1 MRKQIVFTF
10 GRFNPPT
17 TGHYLLASKVKQEAL
32 RRSADHRIYGSMS
45 YDRKRNP
52 LSSKQKLRFMKKAL
66 KGFNVLI
73 NNKVKTPFDALSEL
87 DKEGYTDVVMVVGGD
102 RVNEFKKSM
111 SKYIGPNKI
120 YKFEKFEVV
129 SAGERDPD
137 AENIQGMSAS
147 KMRVAAKEGNL
158 NAFRLGVPSHVST
171 NDTQQLFKAV
181 QLGMGVKPFVSENWF
196 NYDEFVE
203 FLKEENEYCMS
214 KNILKKFDMGGE
226 GIDVPA
232 IDNEVWGTKGF
243 KKKKRKEK
251 IDEKTMAAK
260 LVKSASGYA
269 LLTLDDVHIK
279 RGSSKNEL
287 LTHAKNTNIRVH
299 DTTSESVESNES
311 ELNEISIQ
319 SRRKMARSARRTA
332 KKRMRKR
339 KMKEKRK
346 KSGAEIKKKAQKA
359 AISKLRA
366 RMIKGMNWNELSFS
380 QREKIEDR
388 LKKKKNVISKLAK
401 RLVPQ
406 ARRAE
411 QERLKKVRAKMTT
424 NDPAKAIES
433 FDASFKSE
441 VLNESNLH
449 NRGVMSLVEFSRMQ
463 KSEQIRIAKERE
475 RNRGTGAETPQEKN
489 TADKRGEREVEKR
502 TDSDLDWKDVYIV
515 KNKSGQVRIVT
526 KTTASHDIL
535 VDKGKVKLAD
545 GKRAV
550 NGKYGDFKGTL
561 TSVKLLGRAAVD
573 AAEKKTQ
580 KMQQQQ
586 QTPQPEEL
594 TGQGGETREMTPKEM
609 KAAEKEEKKQLKSER
624 DKQLKNLENQE
635 AFQSLDAKIQE
646 NVRKLLQK
654 TPTSGAKYPVDFPAV
669 MIEAGMVLEF
679 NRMQG
684 LDDSVGNV
692 SENDS
697 IKAHKSMTL
706 LSSEAEKYGHGMES
720 ASARAIKTAII
731 PFIEKVDPDK
741 TSQWHLE
748 HTGSGTEEAITTSE
762 HFQEFGAKNATPKSD
777 IIIVQIDKNGVR
789 HEHGTSIKA
798 GPGQL
803 MSPAPGEAMAIL
815 MGVMG
820 KQKSHCVGK
829 DTKHCKSLME
839 LEPKTKEKVKALVKK
854 LEDKTKMYL
863 NSGKGVGPFNWFTP
877 GGSYTC
883 GASKGCDE
891 ENPPKWW
898 DTYGPGSAGVN
909 WNEVYG
915 KAPKPEHW
923 KNTKASE
930 YDPEIVKIIADS
942 EKLRNDLTAS
952 INDILNE
959 SPSFKEG
966 MVHEAMTGCIKF
978 CGCCNAECGCNNAV
992 ANLYFTMNPDGTGS
1006 NIREMDNNLVE
1017 NVSDN
1022 TKFIFAW
1029 KGSQREIIV
1038 DGKKM
1043 KTGDYANYMA
1053 LRSSKMSGKEKATW
1067 AKQKQ
1072 QELAAGF
1079 LSFREYDNILTEQPD
1094 ELISISNNSDAVEE
1108 GKKKLNEI
1116 GGDPM
1121 KLMNF
1126 LNIELENFST
1136 NELEWQE
1143 IGSKEISDE
1152 TTEINV
1158 DGKSKFVSIL
1168 KYKPEK
1174 EDEENEDYLGLS
1186 SDEWKNYDKLS
1197 KKAKSSEIEN
1207 SLGRD
1212 VNESATEKE
1221 RQKQNILPGKN
1232 KTAQNKLATFK
1243 SHTTKKKQVD
1253 TQQQNVATTDEQY
1266 IAYNFKESLIEG
1278 IGTFST
1284 NNIKEGEGVGLYYIN
1299 LLSENSNAPEYQRTD
1314 FCRFTNHSWSNPN
1327 LVLVE
1332 NRDGNFYTHAI
1343 RDINEGEELLI
1354 DYFNVFELILP
1365 ALKEEGLVI
1374 PEVLRWTDGYDDMEI
1389 PPDKFEDL
1397 RDELE
1402 YFIEIN
1408 EAPYRNKKQSNENED
1423 PVNRA
1428 KRLKKYN
1435 AQPEQ
1440 RKRRSAR
1447 TGMRN
1452 RLIRDG
1458 RLSVGDGKDIDHK
1471 DGNPLNNSSSNIQIT
1486 SASRNRSRNN
1496 NKWRA
1501 EEHGAGEIGT
1511 EKLIKRYIK
1520 DTPYMTIT
1528 RDK

>member
-1 MRKQIVFTF
+1 
-10 GRFNPPT
+10 
-17 TGHYLLASKVKQEAL
+17 
-32 RRSADHRIYGSMS
+32 
-45 YDRKRNP
+45 
-52 LSSKQKLRFMKKAL
+52 
-66 KGFNVLI
+66 
-73 NNKVKTPFDALSEL
+73 
-87 DKEGYTDVVMVVGGD
+87 
-102 RVNEFKKSM
+102 
-111 SKYIGPNKI
+111 
-120 YKFEKFEVV
+120 
-129 SAGERDPD
+129 
-137 AENIQGMSAS
+137 
-147 KMRVAAKEGNL
+147 
-158 NAFRLGVPSHVST
+158 
-171 NDTQQLFKAV
+171 
-181 QLGMGVKPFVSENWF
+181 
-196 NYDEFVE
+196 
-203 FLKEENEYCMS
+203 
-214 KNILKKFDMGGE
+214 
-226 GIDVPA
+226 
-232 IDNEVWGTKGF
+232 
-243 KKKKRKEK
+243 
-251 IDEKTMAAK
+251 
-260 LVKSASGYA
+260 
-269 LLTLDDVHIK
+269 
-279 RGSSKNEL
+279 
-287 LTHAKNTNIRVH
+287 
-299 DTTSESVESNES
+299 
-311 ELNEISIQ
+311 
-319 SRRKMARSARRTA
+319 
-332 KKRMRKR
+332 
-339 KMKEKRK
+339 
-346 KSGAEIKKKAQKA
+346 
-359 AISKLRA
+359 
-366 RMIKGMNWNELSFS
+366 
-380 QREKIEDR
+380 
-388 LKKKKNVISKLAK
+388 
-401 RLVPQ
+401 
-406 ARRAE
+406 
-411 QERLKKVRAKMTT
+411 
-424 NDPAKAIES
+424 
-433 FDASFKSE
+433 
-441 VLNESNLH
+441 
-449 NRGVMSLVEFSRMQ
+449 
-463 KSEQIRIAKERE
+463 
-475 RNRGTGAETPQEKN
+475 
-489 TADKRGEREVEKR
+489 
-502 TDSDLDWKDVYIV
+502 
-515 KNKSGQVRIVT
+515 
-526 KTTASHDIL
+526 
-535 VDKGKVKLAD
+535 
-545 GKRAV
+545 
-550 NGKYGDFKGTL
+550 
-561 TSVKLLGRAAVD
+561 
-573 AAEKKTQ
+573 
-580 KMQQQQ
+580 
-586 QTPQPEEL
+586 
-594 TGQGGETREMTPKEM
+594 
-609 KAAEKEEKKQLKSER
+609 
-624 DKQLKNLENQE
+624 
-635 AFQSLDAKIQE
+635 
-646 NVRKLLQK
+646 
-654 TPTSGAKYPVDFPAV
+654 
-669 MIEAGMVLEF
+669 
-679 NRMQG
+679 
-684 LDDSVGNV
+684 
-692 SENDS
+692 
-697 IKAHKSMTL
+697 
-706 LSSEAEKYGHGMES
+706 
-720 ASARAIKTAII
+720 
-731 PFIEKVDPDK
+731 
-741 TSQWHLE
+741 
-748 HTGSGTEEAITTSE
+748 AITTSE